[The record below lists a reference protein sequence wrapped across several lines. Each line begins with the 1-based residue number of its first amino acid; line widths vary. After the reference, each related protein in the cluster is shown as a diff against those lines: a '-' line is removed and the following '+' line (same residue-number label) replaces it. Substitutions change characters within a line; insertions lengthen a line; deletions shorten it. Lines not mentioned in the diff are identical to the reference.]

1 MVYIY
6 IRVSSKK
13 QQEKG
18 YSLEE
23 QEKAGKSFADSM
35 GQPYALYKDVQSGAE
50 STRKGW
56 KALLSDI
63 ETNATDQDTLW
74 YGSQSRLSRDAEDF
88 QHFKKFIKSKGIK
101 LFERRQNRYI
111 DFKNKGDSLIAGVQA
126 VIDEGERDELIARI
140 KEGMGASFNA
150 GNRIHP
156 RIYGYKPDGFDSK
169 TGNMKWKVVKEE
181 ADLIRYVYD
190 LYVNRRMSVRGI
202 ITKVNSEGFR
212 ARNGKLWTHNL
223 IRLLTKSVY
232 TGMTWNNEKQPVKS
246 NLYEPI
252 VPLRLFREA
261 QNRYLSR
268 KQKAQKGRHPAHLGT
283 TILRCPKCGVP
294 YCRVKK
300 REKSYYL
307 HRHYSKCD
315 AVRKLVKYEVANFL
329 LGEAFTMTLS
339 LYGEEI
345 ARRLKGS
352 LGDEELVLKNDL
364 LRIEAQIKRK
374 QTEIDNFNAAIAEGA
389 VTQGN
394 LLQNFVS
401 QIGKRLSEIRE
412 LEKQR
417 DKIQEKISLQ
427 STELEYLVASVSLT
441 NLFHYYDPKTTDLE
455 RRELLKPVIKQA
467 LVFQDEIIFESMN
480 GFHVSMNYPNA
491 LRDYRE
497 KGLRP
502 TFSDFMESCVDVSER
517 QKIKK
522 WRTFVEESE
531 EIADA
536 ITITDEQM
544 ETRKGILNAIK
555 SGRDNPARN
564 DQPTA

>member
-1 MVYIY
+1 
-6 IRVSSKK
+6 
-13 QQEKG
+13 
-18 YSLEE
+18 
-23 QEKAGKSFADSM
+23 
-35 GQPYALYKDVQSGAE
+35 
-50 STRKGW
+50 
-56 KALLSDI
+56 
-63 ETNATDQDTLW
+63 
-74 YGSQSRLSRDAEDF
+74 
-88 QHFKKFIKSKGIK
+88 
-101 LFERRQNRYI
+101 
-111 DFKNKGDSLIAGVQA
+111 
-126 VIDEGERDELIARI
+126 
-140 KEGMGASFNA
+140 
-150 GNRIHP
+150 
-156 RIYGYKPDGFDSK
+156 
-169 TGNMKWKVVKEE
+169 
-181 ADLIRYVYD
+181 
-190 LYVNRRMSVRGI
+190 
-202 ITKVNSEGFR
+202 
-212 ARNGKLWTHNL
+212 
-223 IRLLTKSVY
+223 
-232 TGMTWNNEKQPVKS
+232 
-246 NLYEPI
+246 
-252 VPLRLFREA
+252 
-261 QNRYLSR
+261 
-268 KQKAQKGRHPAHLGT
+268 
-283 TILRCPKCGVP
+283 
-294 YCRVKK
+294 
-300 REKSYYL
+300 
-307 HRHYSKCD
+307 
-315 AVRKLVKYEVANFL
+315 
-329 LGEAFTMTLS
+329 MTLS

-480 GFHVSMNYPNA
+480 GFHVSMNYPKA
-491 LRDYRE
+491 LRDYKE

-522 WRTFVEESE
+522 WRTFVEKSE

-555 SGRDNPARN
+555 SGKDNPAWN